1 MSTAELQDKLDDLSK
16 RLHDLYGF
24 EILGAGDT
32 GRPPRL
38 QIGRTLRGTFASLL
52 IDDTLEVHVGE
63 SEITF
68 TNRTS
73 CISINKQGY
82 HVQISDR

>member
-1 MSTAELQDKLDDLSK
+1 MSSEELTNTLDDLPK

-52 IDDTLEVHVGE
+52 IDDTLDVHVGE
-63 SEITF
+63 VEITF

-73 CISINKQGY
+73 CISINKQEY